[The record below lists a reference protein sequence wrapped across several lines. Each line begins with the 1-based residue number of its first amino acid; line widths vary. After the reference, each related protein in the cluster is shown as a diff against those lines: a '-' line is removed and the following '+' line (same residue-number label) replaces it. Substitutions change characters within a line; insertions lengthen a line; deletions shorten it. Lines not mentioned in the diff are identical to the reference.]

1 MSKEKNEKEASEVLS
16 DFLKFIRRC
25 EDDYQAAR
33 ESVGVEDKRL
43 QDLLHEME
51 FADGENAK
59 RRAATKLQQSRRE
72 RRRQKDEVQRLEP
85 IVNFFNELNHRNTLK
100 KMEQLLGK
108 QRKVEE
114 YPQAMEKLAKI
125 EDMDHIPEIC
135 CDEYCKY
142 PARCRSQDEMD
153 RICDECKLSGLFA
166 LLVDKEN

>member
-1 MSKEKNEKEASEVLS
+1 MSREKNEKEASEVLS
-16 DFLKFIRRC
+16 DFLKFIRQC

-33 ESVGVEDKRL
+33 EAVGVEDKRL

-85 IVNFFNELNHRNTLK
+85 IVKFFGELNHKSTLK
-100 KMEQLLGK
+100 KMEQLLGQ

-114 YPQAMEKLAKI
+114 YLNGERHYNKRVK
-125 EDMDHIPEIC
+125 D
-135 CDEYCKY
+135 
-142 PARCRSQDEMD
+142 
-153 RICDECKLSGLFA
+153 
-166 LLVDKEN
+166 

>member
-1 MSKEKNEKEASEVLS
+1 MSREKNEKEASEVLS
-16 DFLKFIRRC
+16 DFLKFVRRC

-33 ESVGVEDKRL
+33 EAVGVEDKRL

-85 IVNFFNELNHRNTLK
+85 IMRYTEYHA
-100 KMEQLLGK
+100 GK
-108 QRKVEE
+108 AVIRDKALI
-114 YPQAMEKLAKI
+114 PGAMEKLAKI
-125 EDMDHIPEIC
+125 EDMDYIPEVC

-142 PARCRSQDEMD
+142 PGRCRSQDETD
-153 RICDECKLSGLFA
+153 QICDRCKLAELFD